1 MRISLYVMSSRK
13 LQAFFIGLI
22 SLIGLIGLIG
32 PISPI
37 SLIAPSG
44 LRLACPK
51 PPKKCPFDTRI
62 TSKPHF
68 FEKKSL
74 NLLPFR
80 KKVVPLHSLSET
92 DAY

>member
-1 MRISLYVMSSRK
+1 MRISLHVMSSRSRH
-13 LQAFFIGLI
+13 AFL
-22 SLIGLIGLIG
+22 G

-37 SLIAPSG
+37 SLIAPSV

-51 PPKKCPFDTRI
+51 PPKKCPFDTKNSPFRDF
-62 TSKPHF
+62 S
-68 FEKKSL
+68 EKKSL